1 MLKFTAL
8 HFPNFTFNH
17 TMTDWTRLKGRP
29 NHIAEEL
36 QLTRVSGN
44 VREFETRNGKRYR
57 CIEENGNKQW
67 FTFRTNQIM
76 KRATR
81 AGIQICCK
89 KFERSFGIFLD
100 GRKGAAVG
108 AQLSSQINF
117 PSHHWRNE
125 RLRNPGKK
133 FRHRTQLPNP
143 TNIHSLP
150 CS

>member
-1 MLKFTAL
+1 
-8 HFPNFTFNH
+8 
-17 TMTDWTRLKGRP
+17 MTDWTRLKGRP

-44 VREFETRNGKRYR
+44 VSEFETRNGKRYR

-108 AQLSSQINF
+108 VSIFPKSSGLSAQLSSQINF
-117 PSHHWRNE
+117 CPWCGQKLHFLESEETGESRA
-125 RLRNPGKK
+125 RTAQAGA
-133 FRHRTQLPNP
+133 RH
-143 TNIHSLP
+143 
-150 CS
+150 